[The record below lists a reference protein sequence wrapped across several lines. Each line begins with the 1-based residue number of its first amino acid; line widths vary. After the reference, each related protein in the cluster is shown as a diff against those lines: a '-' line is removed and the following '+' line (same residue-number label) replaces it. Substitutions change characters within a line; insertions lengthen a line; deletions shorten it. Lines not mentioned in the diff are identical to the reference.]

1 MVLTTKR
8 NGILILTW
16 PGKSGRSQFFRP
28 SSSGCRNWEVPNCK
42 IFWESFQKS
51 RYEFG
56 YNVKWTEPNHGV
68 DNPLFIWSLP
78 VYQLT
83 HNGGRSW
90 SIMVSLAM
98 FLIQTCTFR
107 WIMSLSVL
115 LQSVNGLRGTG
126 DRLAKISFRGK
137 FKIIH
142 NLWLISNESY
152 NMSHMLW
159 VMFTLFIQNI
169 SLLLLFCTLANI
181 HHLIID
187 QP

>member
-8 NGILILTW
+8 NCISHN
-16 PGKSGRSQFFRP
+16 PGSPDSRGSQGRWQIVGL
-28 SSSGCRNWEVPNCK
+28 SSSGCRNWEVQNCK

-68 DNPLFIWSLP
+68 DNPLFIWSWSLP

-152 NMSHMLW
+152 DVTHIRLKG
-159 VMFTLFIQNI
+159 VIT
-169 SLLLLFCTLANI
+169 SLT
-181 HHLIID
+181 
-187 QP
+187 